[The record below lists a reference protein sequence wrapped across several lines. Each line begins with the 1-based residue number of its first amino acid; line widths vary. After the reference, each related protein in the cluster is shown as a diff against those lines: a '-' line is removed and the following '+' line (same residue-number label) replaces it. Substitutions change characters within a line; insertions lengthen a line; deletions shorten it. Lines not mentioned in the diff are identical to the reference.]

1 MSDRD
6 ESARWYRNL
15 PLVIGLVLM
24 LLGLGNWL
32 TGEIRTEEHRTIA
45 ARVERAE
52 ADAQLAAEEI
62 EIARVRMDFYHV
74 VASGGR
80 LLATAGFLLAAVGLA
95 RHLRPPA
102 RRT

>member
-1 MSDRD
+1 VVTTRTDP
-6 ESARWYRNL
+6 ETRWYRNL
-15 PLVIGLVLM
+15 PLVVGLVIM

-32 TGEIRTEEHRTIA
+32 TGEIRTEEHRA
-45 ARVERAE
+45 SALAE
-52 ADAQLAAEEI
+52 GANGVRPSAEEV

-80 LLATAGFLLAAVGLA
+80 LLAAGGFLLAAIGLA

-102 RRT
+102 RRP